1 MRVLKSS
8 PTLEQAQRRLERLK
22 AIQPPLQSTDG
33 ISISDFEVSIHELE
47 LMQAEYNA
55 QVSQLDSKAS
65 AMKVKEKEIRD
76 YRERMLS
83 LIAAKFGKDSEEYV
97 TAGGVRKSERK
108 KPQPKAAT
116 SAQNK
121 TN

>member
-1 MRVLKSS
+1 
-8 PTLEQAQRRLERLK
+8 
-22 AIQPPLQSTDG
+22 
-33 ISISDFEVSIHELE
+33 
-47 LMQAEYNA
+47 MQAEYNA
-55 QVSQLDSKAS
+55 QVSLLDSKAS

-83 LIAAKFGKDSEEYV
+83 LIAAKFGKNSEEYV